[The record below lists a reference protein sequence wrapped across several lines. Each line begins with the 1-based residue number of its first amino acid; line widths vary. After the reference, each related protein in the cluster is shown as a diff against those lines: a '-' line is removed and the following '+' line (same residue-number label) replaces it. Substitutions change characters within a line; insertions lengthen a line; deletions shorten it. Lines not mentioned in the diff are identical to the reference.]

1 MTAGANHSNSNGCFS
16 NHKLKMMKGWIVH
29 LAIKSHD
36 KNSPEKQ
43 SEQGKQRLMKS
54 KEQVQIEESGGS
66 GHSWERGMHACQPHV
81 SAKIMKSHGVTWC
94 FFKHCIACALAP
106 SSTWHPTKATTAVFW
121 LQVLLLWIKLCL
133 IQKQKVNPFGSWC
146 FHMFLLCFHL
156 KFIQQ
161 QLVVTLYLP
170 EWTTNRSFDK

>member
-1 MTAGANHSNSNGCFS
+1 MGWTTALWLNRTEQNKTKQKHLCVSGEPTMTAGANHSNSNGCFS

-54 KEQVQIEESGGS
+54 KEQVQIEESVGS

-106 SSTWHPTKATTAVFW
+106 SST
-121 LQVLLLWIKLCL
+121 
-133 IQKQKVNPFGSWC
+133 
-146 FHMFLLCFHL
+146 
-156 KFIQQ
+156 
-161 QLVVTLYLP
+161 
-170 EWTTNRSFDK
+170 